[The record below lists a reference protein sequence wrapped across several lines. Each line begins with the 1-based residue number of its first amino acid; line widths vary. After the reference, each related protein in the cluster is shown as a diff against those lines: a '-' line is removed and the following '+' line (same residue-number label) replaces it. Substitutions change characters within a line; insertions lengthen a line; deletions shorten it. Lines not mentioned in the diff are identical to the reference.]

1 MMQFG
6 AYLSPKRGLLASAC
20 LPRGLGT
27 VVLSQGMVL
36 LSHRSNNNRRMEV
49 RPAI

>member
-27 VVLSQGMVL
+27 VVDGTPES
-36 LSHRSNNNRRMEV
+36 
-49 RPAI
+49 PI